1 MITQLSGYE
10 EHTRTIDDFTGAALR
25 RPWLGALMAFF
36 LLSMIGIPFT
46 GGFFAKFYVF
56 SAAISGGHT
65 GLAVVGLLNSGV
77 ACFYYLRLLVAMYA
91 RHPHELGNDRAI
103 FTRTSMPAGVGLAA
117 AALGTLVLGILPGRF
132 VKLANRGS
140 AAVLTMPARVAPE
153 SAMETGVN
161 APPR

>member
-1 MITQLSGYE
+1 
-10 EHTRTIDDFTGAALR
+10 
-25 RPWLGALMAFF
+25 MAFF

-91 RHPHELGNDRAI
+91 RHPHELGNDRAV
-103 FTRTSMPAGVGLAA
+103 FTRVSVPASCGLAA

-140 AAVLTMPARVAPE
+140 LAVMTISKPAAVDTPV
-153 SAMETGVN
+153 ETGVN
-161 APPR
+161 TAPR